1 MMICTLKNGPTG
13 GLLPAVSLPLLFLL
27 LCLMAPAPLYAAQN
41 DLPTGR
47 YALTLPHG
55 KIKASWQKS
64 GVKEIDGFAEQK
76 VKQETEDFRNRL
88 SELETGLQAMNM
100 EIPPCELN
108 ITAAISSGGKTI
120 GVLWAV
126 YEFLGGSHGVLNLET
141 RIYSV
146 SPLKDG
152 KRNVKPV
159 RLSDLFRNVR
169 SALEI
174 FSSFSR
180 EELLRQGFNPSMV
193 EPGTAPVAENFKLFL
208 LNDQGLTLFFE
219 PYQVAAWADGT
230 IRLNIPLDK
239 LKRADP
245 VLSYWKSLPV
255 QRGSGAKNTGAKD
268 LVKQASSR

>member
-1 MMICTLKNGPTG
+1 MIMCTIKKVPSGR
-13 GLLPAVSLPLLFLL
+13 LLSAVCIPLLFLF
-27 LCLMAPAPLYAAQN
+27 LCLMAPAPLCAAQ
-41 DLPTGR
+41 DERPTGR

-64 GVKEIDGFAEQK
+64 GVKEIDAFAEQK

-88 SELETGLQAMNM
+88 SELEKGLQAMNM

-159 RLSDLFRNVR
+159 LLSDLFRNVR

-193 EPGTAPVAENFKLFL
+193 EPGTTPVAENFKLFL

-239 LKRADP
+239 LKRAAP
-245 VLSYWKSLPV
+245 VLSYWKSLTI
-255 QRGSGAKNTGAKD
+255 QRGAGAKNTVPKAP
-268 LVKQASSR
+268 VTPPSNR